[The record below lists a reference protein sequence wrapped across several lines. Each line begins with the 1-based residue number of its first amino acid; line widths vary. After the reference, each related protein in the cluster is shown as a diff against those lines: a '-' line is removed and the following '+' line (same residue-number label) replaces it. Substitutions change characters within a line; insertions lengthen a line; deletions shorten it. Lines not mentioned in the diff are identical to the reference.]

1 MEQLWKC
8 SLASILSDMARIY
21 VDADSITARHRA
33 IILRRAIGKEHSLYF
48 VADRSLSDVE
58 KAIADDKSER
68 RRRVRDEMTREEARK
83 IGSEIHMIVVQSGKD
98 SADDEIVR
106 IAEPMSLAITH
117 DIPLSKRLIEKGL
130 TVIDD
135 RGGRLDSSNIDAR
148 LSERRNNMI
157 FREMGLFDSRQKRFD
172 ERTIQEFAAAFDKAL
187 SELA

>member
-1 MEQLWKC
+1 
-8 SLASILSDMARIY
+8 
-21 VDADSITARHRA
+21 
-33 IILRRAIGKEHSLYF
+33 
-48 VADRSLSDVE
+48 
-58 KAIADDKSER
+58 
-68 RRRVRDEMTREEARK
+68 
-83 IGSEIHMIVVQSGKD
+83 
-98 SADDEIVR
+98 
-106 IAEPMSLAITH
+106 MSLAITH

-172 ERTIQEFAAAFDKAL
+172 ERTVQEFAAAFDKAL